1 MSSEQASDEDH
12 AKIEYALN
20 YSDMNIG
27 QPGEIE
33 KLNEA
38 RRILE
43 EWINS
48 DDKNPNNGSFKIYL
62 QKVNDVINANQQVEE
77 SKKKNEQMKAGR
89 RRLRKNRKSRKS
101 KKSRKVRKTR
111 KN

>member
-1 MSSEQASDEDH
+1 MSSDKASDEDH

-77 SKKKNEQMKAGR
+77 SKKKNEKMKAGR
-89 RRLRKNRKSRKS
+89 RRRKSRKS

-111 KN
+111 KH

>member
-1 MSSEQASDEDH
+1 MSSEKASDEDH

-27 QPGEIE
+27 QPGEME
-33 KLNEA
+33 KLNKA

-43 EWINS
+43 GWIRV
-48 DDKNPNNGSFKIYL
+48 DDNNPNNGSFKIYL
-62 QKVNDVINANQQVEE
+62 QKVNDLINANQQVEE

-89 RRLRKNRKSRKS
+89 RRRKNRKSRKS

>member
-1 MSSEQASDEDH
+1 MSSSEKASDEDH

-48 DDKNPNNGSFKIYL
+48 DDKNPNNGSFKIYI
-62 QKVNDVINANQQVEE
+62 QKVNDVINANKQVEE
-77 SKKKNEQMKAGR
+77 SKKKNERMKAGR
-89 RRLRKNRKSRKS
+89 RKKNQKSRKP